1 MSLKNAR
8 VLVIGGTSGI
18 GLGVA
23 VAGRARS
30 RPDRGVAPSV
40 QRRPRHGPAAGSCP
54 RRRLDLTDLSAVERL
69 AADLGE
75 IEHLVFTAGE
85 TLELGPLADLTPEII
100 TGFFQ
105 TRFVG
110 ALTAV
115 RVFAPRIT
123 TGGSITLTS
132 GTAAEQ
138 PGFGALPVS
147 ICGAMNAL
155 TKALAFE
162 LAPIRVNAV
171 APGVVRTPLWD
182 AMSEGDRQVMYDQA
196 AQRLPLGRWRG
207 GRYRIGVPLLHGAG
221 VRDWIVLTVT
231 VEPSSSS
238 ATAPATPRRSARTHG
253 GRRKAA
259 AAAAWWL
266 RRRHK
271 RRCAP

>member
-23 VAGRARS
+23 SAAA
-30 RPDRGVAPSV
+30 DRGAIPIVVSRRQSSV
-40 QRRPRHGPAAGSCP
+40 DRALAQLPEYARGGTV
-54 RRRLDLTDLSAVERL
+54 DLTDLSGVQRL
-69 AADLGE
+69 ADDVGD

-85 TLELGPLADLTPEII
+85 SLQLAPLTDLTPDVI
-100 TGFFQ
+100 TDFFQ

-155 TKALAFE
+155 TKALAVE
-162 LAPIRVNAV
+162 MAPIRVNAV
-171 APGVVRTPLWD
+171 APGVVRTPLWG
-182 AMSEGDRQVMYDQA
+182 AMSEADRRQMYEQA
-196 AQRLPLGRWRG
+196 AQQLPLGR
-207 GRYRIGVPLLHGAG
+207 IGEVADTALAYIYCMEQAFGTG
-221 VRDWIVLTVT
+221 TVLTVDGGT
-231 VEPSSSS
+231 V
-238 ATAPATPRRSARTHG
+238 
-253 GRRKAA
+253 
-259 AAAAWWL
+259 L
-266 RRRHK
+266 V
-271 RRCAP
+271 

>member
-1 MSLKNAR
+1 MSRSGATIPVGYRSATKRVLDSAAIRPDSGSMSLKNAR

-23 VAGRARS
+23 SAAAERGAIPIVVSRQQFSVGRALS
-30 RPDRGVAPSV
+30 QLPEHARGATV
-40 QRRPRHGPAAGSCP
+40 
-54 RRRLDLTDLSAVERL
+54 DLTDLPAVERL
-69 AADLGE
+69 PADVGD
-75 IEHLVFTAGE
+75 IDHLVFTAGE
-85 TLELGPLADLTPEII
+85 ALELAPLAELTPEII

-123 TGGSITLTS
+123 AGGSITLTS

-147 ICGAMNAL
+147 VCGAMNAL

-171 APGVVRTPLWD
+171 APGVVRTPLWN
-182 AMSEGDRQVMYDQA
+182 AMGEADRQSMYDQA
-196 AQRLPLGRWRG
+196 AQQLPLGRVGEVSDIARAYVYCIEQEFG
-207 GRYRIGVPLLHGAG
+207 TGT
-221 VRDWIVLTVT
+221 VLTVDGGT
-231 VEPSSSS
+231 V
-238 ATAPATPRRSARTHG
+238 
-253 GRRKAA
+253 
-259 AAAAWWL
+259 L
-266 RRRHK
+266 V
-271 RRCAP
+271 

>member
-23 VAGRARS
+23 NATAELGATPIVVSRRQSSVDRALAGLLAQAR
-30 RPDRGVAPSV
+30 GATV
-40 QRRPRHGPAAGSCP
+40 
-54 RRRLDLTDLSAVERL
+54 DLTDPASLDRL
-69 AADLGE
+69 AEDIGD

-85 TLELGPLADLTPEII
+85 SLELAPVADLTSAII
-100 TGFFQ
+100 NQFFQ

-110 ALTAV
+110 ALSAV

-123 TGGSITLTS
+123 AGGSITLTS

-147 ICGAMNAL
+147 LCGAMNAL

-182 AMSEGDRQVMYDQA
+182 AMSDGDRQSMYDQT
-196 AQRLPLGRWRG
+196 AQQLPLGR
-207 GRYRIGVPLLHGAG
+207 IGEVADAARAYVYCMEQEFGTG
-221 VRDWIVLTVT
+221 TVVT
-231 VEPSSSS
+231 VD
-238 ATAPATPRRSARTHG
+238 G
-253 GRRKAA
+253 GTT
-259 AAAAWWL
+259 L
-266 RRRHK
+266 V
-271 RRCAP
+271 

>member
-1 MSLKNAR
+1 MSLKNTR
-8 VLVIGGTSGI
+8 VLIIGGTSGI

-23 VAGRARS
+23 SAAAERGAVPIVVSRQQSSVDRALAQL
-30 RPDRGVAPSV
+30 PEHALGATV
-40 QRRPRHGPAAGSCP
+40 
-54 RRRLDLTDLSAVERL
+54 DLTDSSAVERL
-69 AADLGE
+69 AADIGD

-85 TLELGPLADLTPEII
+85 SLALAPLAGLTPDII
-100 TGFFQ
+100 TGFLQ

-123 TGGSITLTS
+123 AGGSITLTS

-155 TKALAFE
+155 TKALAVE

-182 AMSEGDRQVMYDQA
+182 SFDEAARQHMYEQA
-196 AQRLPLGRWRG
+196 AQQLPLGRVG
-207 GRYRIGVPLLHGAG
+207 EVADTALAYLYFMEQAFGTGV
-221 VRDWIVLTVT
+221 VLTVDGGT
-231 VEPSSSS
+231 V
-238 ATAPATPRRSARTHG
+238 
-253 GRRKAA
+253 
-259 AAAAWWL
+259 L
-266 RRRHK
+266 V
-271 RRCAP
+271 

>member
-1 MSLKNAR
+1 MSLKNTR

-23 VAGRARS
+23 SAAAERGAVPIVVSRQQSSVDRALAQL
-30 RPDRGVAPSV
+30 PEHALGATV
-40 QRRPRHGPAAGSCP
+40 
-54 RRRLDLTDLSAVERL
+54 DLTDLSAVERL
-69 AADLGE
+69 AADIGD

-85 TLELGPLADLTPEII
+85 SLALAPLTDLTPDVI
-100 TGFFQ
+100 TGFFK

-123 TGGSITLTS
+123 AGGSITLTS

-155 TKALAFE
+155 TKALAVE

-182 AMSEGDRQVMYDQA
+182 SFDEAARQQMYEQA
-196 AQRLPLGRWRG
+196 AQQLPLGRVG
-207 GRYRIGVPLLHGAG
+207 EVADTALAYLYFMEQAYSTGV
-221 VRDWIVLTVT
+221 VLTVDGGT
-231 VEPSSSS
+231 V
-238 ATAPATPRRSARTHG
+238 
-253 GRRKAA
+253 
-259 AAAAWWL
+259 L
-266 RRRHK
+266 V
-271 RRCAP
+271 

>member
-23 VAGRARS
+23 SAVAERGAIPIVVSRRQSSVDRALS
-30 RPDRGVAPSV
+30 QLPEHARGVSV
-40 QRRPRHGPAAGSCP
+40 
-54 RRRLDLTDLSAVERL
+54 DLTDLSALERVV
-69 AADLGE
+69 AIDIGD

-85 TLELGPLADLTPEII
+85 SLELAPLAGLTPEVI

-115 RVFAPRIT
+115 RVFGPRIT
-123 TGGSITLTS
+123 SGGSITLTS

-147 ICGAMNAL
+147 LCGAMNAL
-155 TKALAFE
+155 TKALAVE

-171 APGVVRTPLWD
+171 APGVVRTPLWN
-182 AMSEGDRQVMYDQA
+182 AMSQADRQAMYDQA
-196 AQRLPLGRWRG
+196 AQQLPLGRVGEVADTARAYLYFMEQEFG
-207 GRYRIGVPLLHGAG
+207 TGV
-221 VRDWIVLTVT
+221 VLTVD
-231 VEPSSSS
+231 
-238 ATAPATPRRSARTHG
+238 G
-253 GRRKAA
+253 GTT
-259 AAAAWWL
+259 L
-266 RRRHK
+266 V
-271 RRCAP
+271 

>member
-23 VAGRARS
+23 DATAERGATPIVVSRRQSSVDRALARL
-30 RPDRGVAPSV
+30 PAQARGATV
-40 QRRPRHGPAAGSCP
+40 
-54 RRRLDLTDLSAVERL
+54 DLTDPASLDRL
-69 AADLGE
+69 AEDIGG

-85 TLELGPLADLTPEII
+85 SLELAPVADLTPDIVNQ
-100 TGFFQ
+100 FFQ

-110 ALTAV
+110 ALSAV
-115 RVFAPRIT
+115 QVFAPRIT
-123 TGGSITLTS
+123 AGGSITLTS

-147 ICGAMNAL
+147 LCGAMNAL

-182 AMSEGDRQVMYDQA
+182 AMSDADRRSMYDQA
-196 AQRLPLGRWRG
+196 AQQLPLGR
-207 GRYRIGVPLLHGAG
+207 IGEVADAARAYLYCMEQEFGTG
-221 VRDWIVLTVT
+221 TVVT
-231 VEPSSSS
+231 VD
-238 ATAPATPRRSARTHG
+238 G
-253 GRRKAA
+253 GTI
-259 AAAAWWL
+259 L
-266 RRRHK
+266 V
-271 RRCAP
+271 

>member
-23 VAGRARS
+23 SAAAERGAVPIVVSRRQSSVDRALS
-30 RPDRGVAPSV
+30 QLPENARGAVV
-40 QRRPRHGPAAGSCP
+40 
-54 RRRLDLTDLSAVERL
+54 DLTDLSALERV
-69 AADLGE
+69 AGDIGD

-85 TLELGPLADLTPEII
+85 PLELAPLAGLTPEVI

-110 ALTAV
+110 AVTAV
-115 RVFAPRIT
+115 RVFGPHIT
-123 TGGSITLTS
+123 PGGSITLTS

-171 APGVVRTPLWD
+171 APGVVRTPMWD
-182 AMSEGDRQVMYDQA
+182 ALSAPDRQAMYDQS
-196 AQRLPLGRWRG
+196 AQQIPLGRVGEVGDTARAYVYCMEQEFG
-207 GRYRIGVPLLHGAG
+207 TGV
-221 VRDWIVLTVT
+221 VLTVD
-231 VEPSSSS
+231 
-238 ATAPATPRRSARTHG
+238 G
-253 GRRKAA
+253 GTT
-259 AAAAWWL
+259 L
-266 RRRHK
+266 V
-271 RRCAP
+271 